1 MLYTEDSFKDL
12 QDWLDKLNVNAP
24 NFFPDRT
31 TINEIVF
38 AYGYVVSTEPIMNDD
53 EISYN
58 FLDNGNAVSKGDKNG
73 DASNE
78 RTFPQSVDE
87 CKVLDLLRD

>member
-1 MLYTEDSFKDL
+1 
-12 QDWLDKLNVNAP
+12 
-24 NFFPDRT
+24 
-31 TINEIVF
+31 
-38 AYGYVVSTEPIMNDD
+38 MNDD